1 MSDEGT
7 GDAADLPAP
16 RDHEPTPSADQ
27 SAYLPPTWD
36 VPDTVPDHLDGELAG
51 YGWRVLGYLIDA
63 LIVGVALGIFSKV
76 AQLSVYTD
84 LAVGYVVRALYAGL
98 LIAYWRGQTVGMKA
112 VKLVCVDA
120 SSRDEVPV
128 AQSMI
133 RAFTAEIIA
142 ALSLFGLVLS
152 LAQVL
157 DLLWPAWDKMNQTLH
172 DKVGRTVVVR

>member
-1 MSDEGT
+1 MSDEAT

-16 RDHEPTPSADQ
+16 RDHEPRPSADQ

-36 VPDTVPDHLDGELAG
+36 VPDTVPSHLDGQLAG

-63 LIVGVALGIFSKV
+63 LVVGAALGIFSTV
-76 AQLSVYTD
+76 AHLSVSAD

-98 LIAYWRGQTVGMKA
+98 LIAYWRGQTLGMKA
-112 VKLVCVDA
+112 VKCVCVDA
-120 SSRDEVPV
+120 SSRDNVPV

-142 ALSLFGLVLS
+142 ALSLFGVVLS
-152 LAQVL
+152 LTEVV
-157 DLLWPAWDKMNQTLH
+157 DLLWPAWDKKNQTLH